1 MEKRIREIQKKLYD
15 GKDSGYRPVY
25 EDRAFFAEYLKS
37 HVAEAR
43 GYKMLGVSYKAV
55 KNIKQ
60 IEKLELKPGMKVL
73 DAGCGPGIL
82 INQLEAMYKIK
93 GYGCDLSRLALKRA
107 KECGSKKITYKNSV
121 LEKMPFPKNYF
132 DAVVSFDVLEH
143 VENKEKVL
151 SEIARVLKPGGRLLI
166 YAVSIRDLFTWHWFL
181 RLITFGRF
189 GQDTEGGHF
198 REQFADPYRTAYA
211 VSRLGCEGVKTGYLH
226 SFFTL
231 LADELLFKMF
241 RSRVKTASA
250 GENKGG
256 SGAGRKMAVYRF
268 FQITLPVMEFLELPW
283 KIFGLSNGFF
293 VRARKKSNQGGY

>member
-1 MEKRIREIQKKLYD
+1 MKKSIKEIQKNLYD

-43 GYKMLGVSYKAV
+43 DNKILGISYKAAR
-55 KNIKQ
+55 NIKEL
-60 IEKLELKPGMKVL
+60 EKLELKSGMKVL

-93 GYGCDLSRLALKRA
+93 GYGCDLSKLALKRA
-107 KECGSKKITYKNSV
+107 KECGSKKIIYKNSV

-151 SEIARVLKPGGRLLI
+151 SEMARVLKPGGKLLI
-166 YAVSIRDLFTWHWFL
+166 YAISIRDLFTWHWFL
-181 RLITFGRF
+181 RLITFGRL
-189 GQDTEGGHF
+189 GHDTEGGHF
-198 REQFADPYRTAYA
+198 REQFAEPYRTAYA

-241 RSRVKTASA
+241 RSRVKTANA
-250 GENKGG
+250 GAGK
-256 SGAGRKMAVYRF
+256 SGAGGGRKIKIYRF
-268 FQITLPVMEFLELPW
+268 FQATLPVMELLELPW

-293 VRARKKSNQGGY
+293 VRARKKT